1 MLTKAQKNIIFTNIE
16 TAYTVE
22 GTAYT
27 AFKTW
32 RDYWQGELDTP
43 VIRLSPKAQTHQMA
57 EAIGRRAEWV
67 YDPIEIDV
75 FATTDT
81 TNGVHGSDITES
93 ITRELELWF
102 KQSATALIYSEGIS
116 IGNTTPVQNMSF
128 IEEGV
133 YRRFFEV
140 HIMYQLL

>member
-1 MLTKAQKNIIFTNIE
+1 MLTKAQKNIIFTSIE

-32 RDYWQGELDTP
+32 NDYWQGELDIP
-43 VIRLSPKAQTHQMA
+43 VIRLTLQSQTHKIQ
-57 EAIGRRAEWV
+57 EAIGRSAEWDI
-67 YDPIEIDV
+67 DPLMVDV

-93 ITRELELWF
+93 IMRELETWF
-102 KQSATALIYSEGIS
+102 KESATALIYSEGIS
-116 IGNTTPVQNMSF
+116 IGNTSRVQNTSF

-133 YRRFFEV
+133 YRRFFTANV
-140 HIMYQLL
+140 LYKLL